1 MIANNFYIF
10 LILYSTLL
18 YKTALINI

>member
-1 MIANNFYIF
+1 

-18 YKTALINI
+18 HALAVYICRHQAGIGS